1 MFDTITNG
9 LLNDNADLVACID
22 QLSSLIYEI
31 SFQVSGHVRIMPE
44 HTVHIVHGYFGYIQ
58 TRSSMLRRRL
68 PDVEMT
74 TVQNVLGPTTR

>member
-9 LLNDNADLVACID
+9 LLNDNADLDACID

-44 HTVHIVHGYFGYIQ
+44 YTVQIVHGYIQ
-58 TRSSMLRRRL
+58 TRSSILRRRL

>member
-9 LLNDNADLVACID
+9 LLNDNADLVDCID

-44 HTVHIVHGYFGYIQ
+44 HTVQIVHGYIQ
-58 TRSSMLRRRL
+58 TRSSILRRRL